1 VLLLILLPFPLLSM
15 KALKD
20 NLKKLEGAH
29 PSIRNAAIDFVE
41 HAFSLGMTFT
51 ISEVLRTYER
61 QTLLLSQGRT
71 RSDIMKNVFPYGFR
85 LNASQMKD
93 MMKIYDEGRE
103 MKGSKV
109 TFTLSSEHISGKAM
123 DVYPIETTYSELSAL
138 AIKWGIR
145 QPYAFEKIHFSLENA
160 RIPEPVMRINPL
172 EKLKKLEQRLSRMTT
187 DNGRSVISFV
197 IKNLKK
203 RLGL

>member
-1 VLLLILLPFPLLSM
+1 M
-15 KALKD
+15 KVLKD
-20 NLKKLEGAH
+20 NIKKLEGAH

-103 MKGSKV
+103 MKGGKV
-109 TFTLSSEHISGKAM
+109 TFTLSSEHLSGMAM

-138 AIKWGIR
+138 AIKWRIR
-145 QPYAFEKIHFSLENA
+145 QPYVFEKIHFSLENA
-160 RIPEPVMRINPL
+160 RIPEPVMKINPL
-172 EKLKKLEQRLSRMTT
+172 EKLKRLEQRLSRMTT
-187 DNGRSVISFV
+187 EGSRSVISFV
-197 IKNLKK
+197 IKNLKR